1 MGPNL
6 NQHKNPVQMIY
17 ARTSFSAIGFEL
29 ILFWFGGRDLFLD
42 GDYHR
47 NHLLFDGSHWSV
59 N

>member
-47 NHLLFDGSHWSV
+47 NHLLFDGSH
-59 N
+59 